1 MTELEQ
7 KKEMVNLA
15 RSLFERG
22 YSVGGAGNLSVR
34 LDEKRILVTPTGSS
48 LGV

>member
-22 YSVGGAGNLSVR
+22 YSVG
-34 LDEKRILVTPTGSS
+34 
-48 LGV
+48 

>member
-7 KKEMVNLA
+7 KKKEMVNLA

-22 YSVGGAGNLSVR
+22 YSVGAQEICLYV
-34 LDEKRILVTPTGSS
+34 
-48 LGV
+48 

>member
-22 YSVGGAGNLSVR
+22 YSVGAQEICLYV
-34 LDEKRILVTPTGSS
+34 
-48 LGV
+48 